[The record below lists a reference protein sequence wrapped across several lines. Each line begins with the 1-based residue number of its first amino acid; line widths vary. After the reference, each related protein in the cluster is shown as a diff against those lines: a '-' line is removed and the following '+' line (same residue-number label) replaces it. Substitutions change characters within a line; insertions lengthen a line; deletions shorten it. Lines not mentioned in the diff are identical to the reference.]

1 MRSMESAAGGA
12 SEIYDENLVG
22 IAYLKLT
29 DGSKS
34 EASEGVLASSV
45 FVDELLDLSSGS
57 GGHWDFLAV
66 DTHVRA
72 SGEDA

>member
-1 MRSMESAAGGA
+1 MESAAGGA
-12 SEIYDENLVG
+12 SEINVENLVG

-45 FVDELLDLSSGS
+45 LVDELLDLSAGSSGH
-57 GGHWDFLAV
+57 GNLLAV